1 MLCLLRGTFYILHSA
16 HTVRFCVL
24 FGSENKQRLPP
35 LYTID
40 WLALVMVKHCVLSEG
55 ESKTFALCTDVQTQ
69 TLSSLLILHHI
80 SVPHPSQSHST
91 LYHHH
96 CTVTVSLHTVPS
108 PLYRHNLTPHCTVT
122 NLHIFLFLC
131 HSFTSVAGWWLSGCY
146 GWFLSQWQ
154 ISRGVC
160 SSILEEHIASIFRVL
175 KPQKMTVIFRMPA
188 LKSWQYVFSV

>member
-108 PLYRHNLTPHCTVT
+108 PLYRHSLTPHCTIT

-131 HSFTSVAGWWLSGCY
+131 HSFPSVARWWLSCCY
-146 GWFLSQWQ
+146 GWLSHRQKVKRLYTSSKLQ
-154 ISRGVC
+154 YMLPSGRVC
-160 SSILEEHIASIFRVL
+160 SVH
-175 KPQKMTVIFRMPA
+175 
-188 LKSWQYVFSV
+188 SVR